1 MEHMSS
7 VIDDIRDDVIL
18 IDASHSMY
26 LVEVIWILDCKIIR
40 TLVLIYIPLMQSSR
54 NKSVYGNKWFIF
66 RELHINRVPI

>member
-26 LVEVIWILDCKIIR
+26 LVEVIWILDCKIIH
-40 TLVLIYIPLMQSSR
+40 TLVLIYIPLM
-54 NKSVYGNKWFIF
+54 
-66 RELHINRVPI
+66 